1 MQRTQSNSKRELWC
15 LIKGQFR
22 PFIIRI
28 SPTSYIYDLEE
39 LILPK
44 FKDDSIDH
52 KDLVL
57 MKVCMAHAS

>member
-15 LIKGQFR
+15 LIEGQFR

-44 FKDDSIDH
+44 FKDDRIDH

-57 MKVCMAHAS
+57 MKVRIA